1 MDVIAS
7 SREHAINIAQLL
19 AEHLAIDTTAID
31 VSEMSSWTNF
41 FVIGTVRSQM
51 HLKGLMEH
59 INEYFHANNIKK
71 LNSFKNSAD
80 QGWVLIDC
88 GTIVIHLMTREKRE
102 FYELEKLWFNSEQLY
117 HSSSSSSAGPSSS
130 SSSTE

>member
-1 MDVIAS
+1 MDVIARS
-7 SREHAINIAQLL
+7 KEHAIKIAQLL
-19 AEHLAIDTTAID
+19 AEHLALDTTAID
-31 VSEMSSWTNF
+31 VGEMSSWTNF
-41 FVIGTVRSQM
+41 FVIGTVRSQT
-51 HLKGLMEH
+51 HLKGLMAH
-59 INEYFHANNIKK
+59 INEYFHANNINK
-71 LNSFKNSAD
+71 LNSYKNVSD

-117 HSSSSSSAGPSSS
+117 HSSSSSSSPSS

>member
-1 MDVIAS
+1 MDVIAI
-7 SREHAINIAQLL
+7 SREHANKIAQFL

-31 VSEMSSWTNF
+31 VGEMSSWTNF
-41 FVIGTVRSQM
+41 FVICTVRSQA

-102 FYELEKLWFNSEQLY
+102 FYELERLWFNSEQLY
-117 HSSSSSSAGPSSS
+117 HSSSSSSSSS
-130 SSSTE
+130 PSPSSTE